1 MNPIKYLQSLGDS
14 YKQGFQAANIRM
26 LKKGDRT
33 HGVLP
38 VQKKTR
44 EFWRYLGEDV
54 PEFTHTTPQGKEI
67 SYTAADE
74 KTGYGK
80 ALKGVKLS
88 EPVKFAGALGARLLT
103 DLSED
108 ATRHLYWRHNH
119 PMAIAD
125 RISDAVVGD
134 RLYEAGYTP
143 TQRAGITLAGIG
155 APTAA
160 SLGVW
165 DITNP
170 GEQFRPKGYAQ
181 SYADVGSED
190 RRKTGQPGLE
200 TVERMV
206 LGRRGRPLKYET
218 AKAEIPNLTPQ
229 KYSQFMRDY
238 YQNKGVTGLGLLKGT
253 MENIEGHPEARIIG
267 FPVGLQAAGAL
278 AGGAGAIRAAL
289 PKGAS
294 PKARIVMAAGALGAG
309 GGMAAGK
316 LTNMAIA
323 AANRPTYPSTY
334 NYQ

>member
-33 HGVLP
+33 HGILP
-38 VQKKTR
+38 VQKRTR
-44 EFWRYLGEDV
+44 EFYRYLGEDV
-54 PEFTHTTPQGKEI
+54 PAFEHPMPGGQPAKKYEA
-67 SYTAADE
+67 S
-74 KTGYGK
+74 
-80 ALKGVKLS
+80 KGIKVT
-88 EPVKFAGALGARLLT
+88 EPVKYAGALGARLLT

-125 RISDAVVGD
+125 RISDAVVGE
-134 RLYEAGYTP
+134 RLYEAGYSP
-143 TQRAGITLAGIG
+143 TQRAAITLAGIG

-238 YQNKGVTGLGLLKGT
+238 YQNKGLTGLGLLKGT

-289 PKGAS
+289 PKGGS
-294 PKARIVMAAGALGAG
+294 PRARMVMAAGALGAG

>member
-1 MNPIKYLQSLGDS
+1 MNPIRYLQSLGDS

-38 VQKKTR
+38 VQKRTR
-44 EFWRYLGEDV
+44 EFYRYLGEDV
-54 PEFTHTTPQGKEI
+54 PAFEHPMPGGQPAKQYEA
-67 SYTAADE
+67 S
-74 KTGYGK
+74 
-80 ALKGVKLS
+80 KGVKVT
-88 EPVKFAGALGARLLT
+88 EPVKYAGALGARLLT

-134 RLYEAGYTP
+134 RLYKAGYTP
-143 TQRAGITLAGIG
+143 TQRAAITLAGIG

-181 SYADVGSED
+181 NYAEVGSED
-190 RRKTGQPGLE
+190 RRKTGQAGLE

-229 KYSQFMRDY
+229 RYSDFMRDH
-238 YQNKGVTGLGLLKGT
+238 YQNKGLTGLGLLKGT

-294 PKARIVMAAGALGAG
+294 PRARMVMAAGALGAG

-334 NYQ
+334 NYP

>member
-33 HGVLP
+33 HGILP
-38 VQKKTR
+38 VQKRTR
-44 EFWRYLGEDV
+44 EFYRYLGEDV
-54 PEFTHTTPQGKEI
+54 PAFEHPMPGGQPAKKYEA
-67 SYTAADE
+67 S
-74 KTGYGK
+74 
-80 ALKGVKLS
+80 KGIKVT
-88 EPVKFAGALGARLLT
+88 EPVKYAGALGARLLT

-125 RISDAVVGD
+125 RLSDAVVGD
-134 RLYEAGYTP
+134 RLYKAGYTP
-143 TQRAGITLAGIG
+143 TQRAAITLAGIG

-238 YQNKGVTGLGLLKGT
+238 YQNKGLTGLGLVKGT
-253 MENIEGHPEARIIG
+253 MENIEGHPELRIIG

-294 PKARIVMAAGALGAG
+294 PKARMVMAAGALGAG